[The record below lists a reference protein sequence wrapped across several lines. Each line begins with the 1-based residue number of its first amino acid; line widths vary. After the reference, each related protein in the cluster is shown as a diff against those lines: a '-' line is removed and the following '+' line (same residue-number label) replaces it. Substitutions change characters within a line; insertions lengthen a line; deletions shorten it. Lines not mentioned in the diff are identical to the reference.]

1 VERRKRRRRGE
12 QRKSGRPTRRPDL
25 ISELAEMRVLDVLVW
40 DYMTAAQFHSLT
52 KYPVALVDMR
62 FRTFKE
68 FYKGKLKLFVVRV
81 H

>member
-1 VERRKRRRRGE
+1 
-12 QRKSGRPTRRPDL
+12 
-25 ISELAEMRVLDVLVW
+25 MRVLDVLVW